1 MSIDSAAAATPSRS
15 LEGRTVLVIG
25 RGSGIARA
33 TVLAARDAGAHVVA
47 AGRHPETLAEAY
59 AGEADIS
66 TERLDITDDA
76 SITALGERLG
86 RIDHVVSTAS
96 ARARGRLADLSRDA
110 VRASLD
116 TKVIGPLMLAKHL
129 GPRIEPGGSFVLFSG
144 VAAFKIAVGTLAVA
158 ITNGAADT
166 LTRSLALELAPIRVN
181 AISPGVIDTG
191 AWDALGDERKAAMFA
206 DLTARNPAR
215 RIGTAEDIAAAVL
228 FALTNTFLTGA
239 TIPVDGGE
247 ELT

>member
-1 MSIDSAAAATPSRS
+1 MNTS
-15 LEGRTVLVIG
+15 LEQRTVLVIG

-33 TVLAARDAGAHVVA
+33 VALATRDAGAQVIA
-47 AGRHPETLAEAY
+47 AGRNAEALAVAY
-59 AGEADIS
+59 AGEPGIT
-66 TERLDITDDA
+66 TETVDITDDA
-76 SITALGERLG
+76 SIIALGERLG
-86 RIDHVVSTAS
+86 RLDHIVSTAS
-96 ARARGRLADLSRDA
+96 ARARGRLPDLTRDA

-129 GPRIEPGGSFVLFSG
+129 GPRINEGGSFVLFSG

-191 AWDALGDERKAAMFA
+191 AWDALGEKGKAEMFS
-206 DLTARNPAR
+206 DQSERNPAR
-215 RIGTAEDIAAAVL
+215 RIGTAEDIADAVL
-228 FALTNTFLTGA
+228 FAMTSTFLTGITLA
-239 TIPVDGGE
+239 VDGGE
-247 ELT
+247 ALT